1 MLVGAGSANWQLAP
15 LDQRSICQAQAFSSV
30 ARLRSKSDNRVMMA
44 FLCALFLSLPPY
56 GEAADLYLAPGPSLI
71 HMTFDRR
78 ALPAGIQSLATLLR
92 SQTAGN
98 GNIYR
103 SAYRHRRKSRCDI

>member
-1 MLVGAGSANWQLAP
+1 
-15 LDQRSICQAQAFSSV
+15 
-30 ARLRSKSDNRVMMA
+30 MA

-78 ALPAGIQSLATLLR
+78 DLLAGIQ
-92 SQTAGN
+92 
-98 GNIYR
+98 
-103 SAYRHRRKSRCDI
+103 